1 MRITALILG
10 IVSGLWGMIIGFFGW
25 GYTEFVN
32 WFGEVP
38 DLIQQVD
45 DIDRIR
51 TTSLVAPILAL
62 VGGGLAVSQPYAAGI
77 LLLLS
82 SGGMYWGFEFGVF
95 TMFPIT
101 LCFVAGIFALI
112 AGITRKD

>member
-1 MRITALILG
+1 MRTTALILG
-10 IVSGLWGMIIGFFGW
+10 IVSGVWGMIIGFFGW

-38 DLIQQVD
+38 DLIEQVD
-45 DIDRIR
+45 NIDRIR
-51 TTSLVAPILAL
+51 IASLAAPIMAL
-62 VGGGLAVSQPYAAGI
+62 VGGGLAFAQPSAAGI

-82 SGGMYWGFEFGVF
+82 SAGMYWGFEFGAF

-101 LCFVAGIFALI
+101 LCFIAGVLVLI
-112 AGITRKD
+112 AGLTRRE

>member
-10 IVSGLWGMIIGFFGW
+10 IISGLWGMVIGFFGW
-25 GYTEFVN
+25 GYTEFVT

-38 DLIQQVD
+38 DLIEQVD
-45 DIDRIR
+45 DVERIR
-51 TTSLVAPILAL
+51 LVSLGAPVLAL
-62 VGGGLAVSQPYAAGI
+62 VGGGMAVSQPLLAGI

-82 SGGMYWGFEFGVF
+82 SYGMYWGFEFGVF

-101 LCFVAGIFALI
+101 LCGVAGLLALI
-112 AGITRKD
+112 AGLTRGA

>member
-1 MRITALILG
+1 MRTTALILG
-10 IVSGLWGMIIGFFGW
+10 IISGFWGMIIGFFGW

-38 DLIQQVD
+38 DLIEQVD
-45 DIDRIR
+45 NIDRIR
-51 TTSLVAPILAL
+51 TASLGSPVMAL
-62 VGGGLAVSQPYAAGI
+62 VGGGLALARPFAAGI

-82 SGGMYWGFEFGVF
+82 SAGMYWGFEFGAF

-101 LCFVAGIFALI
+101 LCFIAGIFALI
-112 AGITRKD
+112 AGLTRKD

>member
-10 IVSGLWGMIIGFFGW
+10 IISGVWGMFIGFFGW

-38 DLIQQVD
+38 DLIEQVD
-45 DIDRIR
+45 NIDKIRIA
-51 TTSLVAPILAL
+51 SLVSPILAL
-62 VGGGLAVSQPYAAGI
+62 VGGGMAITQPYAAGI
-77 LLLLS
+77 LLLGS
-82 SGGMYWGFEFGVF
+82 SGGMYWGFEFGAF

-101 LCFVAGIFALI
+101 LCFVAGILALV
-112 AGITRKD
+112 AAMTRKD